1 MRLFELVAMVV
12 VPVVGLVA
20 LSPSSA
26 GAAPAR
32 AAKRATNPTK
42 KSAPAAP
49 PLPAPTADALPQLPP
64 VTRDVTAF
72 TTLTAA
78 SNAGASSPAS
88 AVGGATV
95 TLTSGTPEGA
105 ALRAA
110 EAPPPARETVTVKE
124 NDIAE
129 TKPSGWVLQLGSGGL
144 FPATSFVP
152 GAKTLGPGV
161 SFDVRLGYYPA
172 SHIGVLVGFRGS
184 YGHEV
189 SGCGD
194 SCSGYSLQVPVM
206 LQFAAQDRA
215 RGAYGELGVGLGTT
229 YGGAAGGATYSLS
242 SPVEMKVGFGY
253 RFAGSGGARRSTTL
267 DLNLG
272 LDIGSITSEEV
283 RAADL
288 SYSGKVN
295 GATHV
300 VLALSAIM
308 HFSL

>member
-1 MRLFELVAMVV
+1 MRLFQLVAMVV
-12 VPVVGLVA
+12 VPVVGLAA

-26 GAAPAR
+26 EAAPAR
-32 AAKRATNPTK
+32 PAKRATK
-42 KSAPAAP
+42 KNAPAAA
-49 PLPAPTADALPQLPP
+49 PLPAPAAEALPPLPP

-72 TTLTAA
+72 STITTA
-78 SNAGASSPAS
+78 SNASASGAASSG
-88 AVGGATV
+88 AVAPV
-95 TLTSGTPEGA
+95 TLTSGALDGA
-105 ALRAA
+105 ALPAPLA
-110 EAPPPARETVTVKE
+110 GEASPAARETVTVKE

-144 FPATSFVP
+144 FPATSFAP
-152 GAKTLGPGV
+152 GVKTLGPGV

-184 YGHEV
+184 YGHEP

-215 RGAYGELGVGLGTT
+215 RGIYGEVGLGFGTT
-229 YGGAAGGATYSLS
+229 YGGTAGGATYSLS
-242 SPVEMKVGFGY
+242 SPVEMKLGFGY

-272 LDIGSITSEEV
+272 TDVGSITSAEV
-283 RAADL
+283 HTSNVA
-288 SYSGKVN
+288 YSGKVD

-300 VLALSAIM
+300 VVALSAIM

>member
-26 GAAPAR
+26 EAAPAR
-32 AAKRATNPTK
+32 AAKRATK

-49 PLPAPTADALPQLPP
+49 PLPAPTVEAPPQLPP

-72 TTLTAA
+72 TTLTP
-78 SNAGASSPAS
+78 ASSAAPA
-88 AVGGATV
+88 VGATV
-95 TLTSGTPEGA
+95 TLTSGEPEGG
-105 ALRAA
+105 ALAVRAA
-110 EAPPPARETVTVKE
+110 EAPPAARETVTAKE

-152 GAKTLGPGV
+152 GVKALGPGV
-161 SFDVRLGYYPA
+161 SFDVRLGYYPV
-172 SHIGVLVGFRGS
+172 SHVGVLVGFRGS
-184 YGHEV
+184 YGHELA
-189 SGCGD
+189 GCDD
-194 SCSGYSLQVPVM
+194 SCSGYSLQVPIM
-206 LQFAAQDRA
+206 LQLAAQDRT
-215 RGAYGELGVGLGTT
+215 RGVYGELGVGLGTT
-229 YGGAAGGATYSLS
+229 YGGAAGGATYSLT
-242 SPVEMKVGFGY
+242 SPVEVKVGFGY

-272 LDIGSITSEEV
+272 TDIGSITSEDV
-283 RAADL
+283 HTVDR
-288 SYSGKVN
+288 SYSGKVD

-300 VLALSAIM
+300 VVALSAII